1 MAIYMLEFMLENIQG
16 WDQTMSVNY
25 QKLYTYLVG
34 QVDDVL
40 QFIAG
45 KLVLDGECDNSAL
58 LTVGSRLKNALL
70 TAEDLHIDEMDE
82 E

>member
-1 MAIYMLEFMLENIQG
+1 MNDI
-16 WDQTMSVNY
+16 Y

-45 KLVLDGECDNSAL
+45 TLLLDGDCDNSAL
-58 LTVGSRLKNALL
+58 RTVGSRLKNALL
-70 TAEDLHIDEMDE
+70 TAEDLYIDEADDE
-82 E
+82 

>member
-1 MAIYMLEFMLENIQG
+1 
-16 WDQTMSVNY
+16 MSVNY

-45 KLVLDGECDNSAL
+45 KLVLDGECDNRAL
-58 LTVGSRLKNALL
+58 QTVGSRLKNALL

>member
-1 MAIYMLEFMLENIQG
+1 
-16 WDQTMSVNY
+16 MSVNY

-45 KLVLDGECDNSAL
+45 ALILDADNSAL
-58 LTVGSRLKNALL
+58 QTVGSRLKNALL
-70 TAEDLHIDEMDE
+70 TTEDMYVDGDDDE
-82 E
+82 